1 MHPRFRDKRKVS
13 KGPILLIGARR
24 ILLVEDDPN
33 HRWVMRRILDN
44 AFGDEITVEE
54 AETGERALERA
65 ARKPSI
71 DLMLLDLGLP
81 GISGI
86 DVLKNIRENP
96 VTRGLPVVVLTSS
109 QDREDI
115 QTAYQYGAN
124 SFVSKSE
131 TPELMFQR
139 LRMLPVYWLELNQL
153 PRDLEH

>member
-1 MHPRFRDKRKVS
+1 M
-13 KGPILLIGARR
+13 LIGARR

-44 AFGDEITVEE
+44 AFGDEITIEE

-86 DVLKNIRENP
+86 DVLKNVRENP

-115 QTAYQYGAN
+115 LTAYQYGAN

>member
-1 MHPRFRDKRKVS
+1 LLV
-13 KGPILLIGARR
+13 GPRR

-54 AETGERALERA
+54 AETGERAIERA
-65 ARKPSI
+65 GRKPAI

-86 DVLKNIRENP
+86 DVLKNVRENP

-115 QTAYQYGAN
+115 LTAYQYGAN

-139 LRMLPVYWLELNQL
+139 LRMLPVCWLELNQL

>member
-1 MHPRFRDKRKVS
+1 MLV
-13 KGPILLIGARR
+13 GARR
-24 ILLVEDDPN
+24 ILLVEDDTN
-33 HRWVMRRILDN
+33 HRWVMRRILES
-44 AFGDEITVEE
+44 AFGDEITVED
-54 AETGERALERA
+54 AETGEKALERA
-65 ARKPSI
+65 ERKPPI

-81 GISGI
+81 GMSGI
-86 DVLKNIRENP
+86 EVLKRIRENP

-115 QTAYQYGAN
+115 QSAYQYGAN

-131 TPELMFQR
+131 TPELMFKR

>member
-1 MHPRFRDKRKVS
+1 MQLV
-13 KGPILLIGARR
+13 GPRR

-54 AETGERALERA
+54 VETGERALERST
-65 ARKPSI
+65 RKPEI
-71 DLMLLDLGLP
+71 DLILLDLGLP
-81 GISGI
+81 GIGGI
-86 DVLKNIRENP
+86 EVLKRVRSNP
-96 VTRGLPVVVLTSS
+96 QTRGVPVVVLTSS
-109 QDREDI
+109 QNREDI
-115 QTAYQYGAN
+115 QSAYQFGAN

-153 PRDLEH
+153 PRDLQN